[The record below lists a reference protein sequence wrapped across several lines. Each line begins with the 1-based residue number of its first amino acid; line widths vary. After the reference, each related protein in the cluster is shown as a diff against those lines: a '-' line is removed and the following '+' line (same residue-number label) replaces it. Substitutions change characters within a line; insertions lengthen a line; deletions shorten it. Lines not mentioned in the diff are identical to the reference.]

1 VILHDDILIEI
12 TVSTGEYIVSHMRS
26 IVTLLV
32 SFAFMGLFFI
42 AESGGPFAAIEVG
55 AIHV

>member
-1 VILHDDILIEI
+1 VILHEEILIEI

-32 SFAFMGLFFI
+32 SFAFMGLFSLLK
-42 AESGGPFAAIEVG
+42 SGVPFAAIEVG
-55 AIHV
+55 AINV